1 MGGKGNCVPGSR
13 NRKCRGPEREKVLA
27 YLRNGWWPGQSVLE
41 GLGRDEG
48 FVGLGKDIRQ

>member
-13 NRKCRGPEREKVLA
+13 NGKCRGLEREKVLA